1 MQTQRDHVH
10 AHQFQMARMSSAL
23 LLGDPSMAE
32 NPMRRTS
39 MGLAIGL
46 VIGLLT
52 VVCFGVYGWIVPGGN
67 NSWRKGG
74 SIIVEKESGTRY
86 VYLDGRL
93 FPTLNLASAMILNG
107 GAKIEL
113 VSRNSLKDVPIGAP
127 IGIPGAPQLM
137 PSAAGDILRGPWLA
151 CLGGSVSASAGDQIG
166 LNLDPA
172 APATE
177 LPGNRFAL
185 VTSGS
190 KEYLIW
196 QGRKHLITDPSIP
209 VALGATSAVPVPA
222 PAAWTE
228 MVPAGDPIEVP
239 EIPGAG
245 SAEVTVDGRQV
256 KAGALF
262 SQAANGGEQYF
273 VLRKDGLTAV
283 NRTMLLLLQA
293 AYHSRPVALDAAAV
307 AAAPRSGDR
316 SMTEAFDGLADATAL
331 DDSGLVLC
339 QRQAPS
345 GKNSVDSRV
354 VVTTPGNAALARDG
368 AGSVRLPAGAGMVV
382 TPIPPA
388 TASSPAD
395 PYLIADQGQKYHL
408 TDKKAT
414 SALGLVDGYQVPFPR
429 ALLQRITSGPDLA
442 VDAITTSAAAGQ
454 PAQQPPAA
462 AQLPAAQQQPPTPG
476 NVKLQTLKPP
486 PPSAGVSSEPG
497 R

>member
-39 MGLAIGL
+39 IGLAVGV
-46 VIGLLT
+46 VIGLLV

-107 GAKIEL
+107 GAKIQL
-113 VSRNSLKDVPIGAP
+113 VSRNSLKDVPVGAP

-137 PSAAGDILRGPWLA
+137 PSSAGDMLRGPWLA
-151 CLGGSVSASAGDQIG
+151 CLGGSVNASAGDQIG
-166 LNLDPA
+166 INLDPA
-172 APATE
+172 APAAE
-177 LPGNRFAL
+177 LPADRFAL
-185 VTSGS
+185 VASGS

-196 QGRKHLITDPSIP
+196 SGRRHLITDPSIP
-209 VALGATSAVPVPA
+209 VALGATSAVPIPA

-239 EIPGAG
+239 KIAGAG
-245 SAEVTVDGRQV
+245 QAEVTVDGRRV

-273 VLRKDGLTAV
+273 VLREDGLTAV

-293 AYHSRPVALDAAAV
+293 AYHTRPVALDAAAV
-307 AAAPRSGDR
+307 AAAPRSDDR
-316 SMTEAFDGLADATAL
+316 SLTGPFDGLAEATAL
-331 DDSGLVLC
+331 DGSGLVLC
-339 QRQAPS
+339 QRQTPS

-354 VVTTPGNAALARDG
+354 VVTAPGNAALAQDG
-368 AGSVRLPAGAGMVV
+368 TASVRLPAGTGMVV
-382 TPIPPA
+382 YPIPPA
-388 TASSPAD
+388 SASSPPD

-442 VDAITTSAAAGQ
+442 IEAIATSAGAGVGPTVPQ
-454 PAQQPPAA
+454 APT
-462 AQLPAAQQQPPTPG
+462 TPG
-476 NVKLQTLKPP
+476 NVQLKTLKPP
-486 PPSAGVSSEPG
+486 PSSAGASSEPG